1 MVAAALLTVSRS
13 GHAILWARPEG
24 ISLGESTNREAG
36 ALLDELLASLLDD
49 FEHWFKRGEE
59 LLQACPDEVMSA
71 QERQLMEDRL
81 QEGNK
86 AIAATRALVAAST
99 TPMAVSMDVMNPW
112 HGLVTEVWALA
123 AKLGSSAKPQAP
135 S

>member
-1 MVAAALLTVSRS
+1 MGETRGHPVAD
-13 GHAILWARPEG
+13 AIN
-24 ISLGESTNREAG
+24 SEAG

-49 FEHWFKRGEE
+49 FEHWFQRGEE
-59 LLQACPDEVMSA
+59 LLQACPDAVMPL
-71 QERQLMEDRL
+71 EGRQQMAIRL
-81 QEGNK
+81 QEGKK

-99 TPMAVSMDVMNPW
+99 QPMAVSMEVMNPW

-123 AKLGSSAKPQAP
+123 AKLGSSRTPQAP

>member
-1 MVAAALLTVSRS
+1 MGETRGHTVADSN
-13 GHAILWARPEG
+13 
-24 ISLGESTNREAG
+24 NRDAG

-49 FEHWFKRGEE
+49 FEHWFRRGEE
-59 LLQACPDEVMSA
+59 LLQACPDAVMPL
-71 QERQLMEDRL
+71 EGRQQMAIRL
-81 QEGNK
+81 QEGKK

-99 TPMAVSMDVMNPW
+99 QPMAVSMEVMNPW

-123 AKLGSSAKPQAP
+123 AKLGSSRTPQAP

>member
-1 MVAAALLTVSRS
+1 MGETRGHPVADSINS
-13 GHAILWARPEG
+13 
-24 ISLGESTNREAG
+24 EAG

-49 FEHWFKRGEE
+49 FEHWFQRGEE
-59 LLQACPDEVMSA
+59 LLQACPDAVMPL
-71 QERQLMEDRL
+71 EGRQQMAIRL
-81 QEGNK
+81 QEGKK

-99 TPMAVSMDVMNPW
+99 QPMAVSMEVMNPW

-123 AKLGSSAKPQAP
+123 AKLGASRPPHAP